1 MGLERSQ
8 ALHFCFCFLPKF
20 MRQLN
25 SEQPVSL
32 CSAATFCT
40 CQAIF
45 ETFSFHAHFWLDRE
59 PREGWDCVSGIL
71 TPHPPSPRILR
82 NTNACGIILKVCEE
96 CYQRHKGVQDFAF
109 LDNNIGPRLFKPE
122 GAVGTK
128 LLEDLIW
135 KTQQRQKR
143 LKHC

>member
-20 MRQLN
+20 LRQLN

-32 CSAATFCT
+32 LSCNLLHLPGDIWDF
-40 CQAIF
+40 F
-45 ETFSFHAHFWLDRE
+45 F
-59 PREGWDCVSGIL
+59 PRPSLTRPRAPWGLGLCLRHPDTPPPISQDPQEHKCLWDY
-71 TPHPPSPRILR
+71 
-82 NTNACGIILKVCEE
+82 LKSLWE